1 MIQYI
6 VAAGIG
12 GLLGLSRK
20 KGKKFADGGTTDGKP
35 KVTEIQEY
43 LFKMDGTEVAIG
55 EADEVEKAWGTPA
68 DAEDVYNALARK
80 EIYLEEYAPE
90 LFEQDEDGVIE
101 VGGIE
106 DLKSGVT
113 IEDIVDAIE
122 DEPFMKADNSYNYS
136 APFVFDFRFVKT
148 DDPYEEQIYFVREHR
163 GGDVRGNYGPYQA
176 VIMDSVEDSPLY
188 ARVFVSLETDKG
200 RVELESEDLEAY
212 NFEVREDA
220 TGVLEQGE
228 MVNIDELEEKFN
240 FSGVKSD
247 MLNIFEKGGQT
258 DEDEARAKKEY
269 MEDYGADAEEAEE
282 QFSGVFR
289 DKEDFAADWVEQ
301 TGFDSF
307 IDNERFLEPDKIGF
321 REWASNLA
329 DAMASDID
337 EDNADEYAERL
348 GLEDEYEEAEEK
360 GGQAMED
367 FLDKLREKEAE
378 ELYDEFM
385 RQGGSAPDILALVSD
400 YGMDAQDAIDAY
412 LVRVDYE
419 EIADALED
427 DGYVYIEQGSDLY
440 VFNPNMARGG
450 MTKMADGGK
459 TKLETRMTFFMA
471 QEYLDKADKALS
483 RGGEG
488 FYTARKAIEKAYEE
502 IVEAAQMLP
511 RDEGMEAL
519 RIILPPLRKAQK
531 PAEKASTK
539 LAAIGETQRA
549 IEKFLT
555 TTMQL
560 KHGGQTHGSLVFEK
574 VDFPALEREGIQRH
588 EAEGENYVFMIHEYV
603 TPEAKEEYGDSEFG
617 GSAHLYVRDR
627 GGHQVDYIRFL
638 DDYDDAVEFANRQNS
653 GEIGIG
659 RERYAKGG
667 RPYRN
672 LKLYNEIADAQS
684 ALDSGAYEAR
694 QDDRDDVARH
704 LDNAAVDVDKAER
717 KYSNPP
723 EEPFAHGGKTQG
735 YNDKLDES
743 LGSRRGAGRSK
754 EQGRKDRRDES
765 EAMEK
770 SMGRRKYAAVGTMD
784 MGRRKMADGG
794 VIRAFDEQVRELEIH
809 PNDLW
814 DEQDIQSRLVDGGYE
829 WDEGSDDW
837 RYYLDDIEY
846 GVIEDKNGKVIG
858 YLPFDE
864 IDSAVV
870 ERAFEKGGKTK
881 KIGFDKLAE
890 EVAEEYREKGMSKA
904 EAEEIGKGTA
914 AKVFRAQQAR
924 KKRKK

>member
-6 VAAGIG
+6 VAAGVG
-12 GLLGLSRK
+12 GLLGLRRK

-35 KVTEIQEY
+35 KVTEIQESI
-43 LFKMDGTEVAIG
+43 FKMDGTDVKLSA
-55 EADEVEKAWGTPA
+55 ADEVEMAWGITSPA
-68 DAEDVYNALARK
+68 EEVYTALAQK

-122 DEPFMKADNSYNYS
+122 DEPFMRADNSYNYS
-136 APFVFDFRFVKT
+136 APFVFDYRYVKT

-163 GGDVRGNYGPYQA
+163 GGDVRGNYGPYKA
-176 VIMDSVEDSPLY
+176 VIMDSVEESPLY

-247 MLNIFEKGGQT
+247 VLNIFAKGGQT
-258 DEDEARAKKEY
+258 DDDEARAKKEY
-269 MEDYGADAEEAEE
+269 MEDYGVDAEEADM
-282 QFSGVFR
+282 QFYGVFR
-289 DKEDFAADWVEQ
+289 DKEDFAAEYVEDA
-301 TGFDSF
+301 GFDSF
-307 IDNERFLEPDKIGF
+307 IDEARFLEPDKIGF
-321 REWASNLA
+321 REWATNLA
-329 DAMASDID
+329 DAMAEDID

-367 FLDKLREKEAE
+367 FLDELRQKEAE

-385 RQGGSAPDILALVSD
+385 RQGGSAGDILDLVSD
-400 YGMDAQDAIDAY
+400 YGLDAKGAIDAY

-427 DGYVYIEQGSDLY
+427 DGFAYIEQGGELY
-440 VFNPNMARGG
+440 VFDSNMARGG
-450 MTKMADGGK
+450 MTKMGHGGMHRQGYDDKLDESLGSRRGAEKTKEQSFKDRRDESAGMEKSMGRRKYAAVGTMDMGDRMMAEGGK
-459 TKLETRMTFFMA
+459 TKTETRLTFFMA
-471 QEYLDKADKALS
+471 QQYLDKADKALS

-488 FYTARKAIEKAYEE
+488 FYTARKALEKAGEE

-531 PAEKASTK
+531 PAEKDSER

-560 KHGGQTHGSLVFEK
+560 KHGGQT
-574 VDFPALEREGIQRH
+574 
-588 EAEGENYVFMIHEYV
+588 
-603 TPEAKEEYGDSEFG
+603 
-617 GSAHLYVRDR
+617 
-627 GGHQVDYIRFL
+627 
-638 DDYDDAVEFANRQNS
+638 
-653 GEIGIG
+653 
-659 RERYAKGG
+659 
-667 RPYRN
+667 
-672 LKLYNEIADAQS
+672 
-684 ALDSGAYEAR
+684 
-694 QDDRDDVARH
+694 
-704 LDNAAVDVDKAER
+704 
-717 KYSNPP
+717 
-723 EEPFAHGGKTQG
+723 QG

-754 EQGRKDRRDES
+754 EQSRKDRRDES

-784 MGRRKMADGG
+784 EGDRMMAHGGQVPDYLLDELSSQSGLRKSAVQELIKNNHFSKDDVVSIVTGIGRGQIEPQDVAMAFLMGLGSTENEELVEFAKSGK
-794 VIRAFDEQVRELEIH
+794 AFDMAR
-809 PNDLW
+809 
-814 DEQDIQSRLVDGGYE
+814 
-829 WDEGSDDW
+829 
-837 RYYLDDIEY
+837 
-846 GVIEDKNGKVIG
+846 
-858 YLPFDE
+858 
-864 IDSAVV
+864 
-870 ERAFEKGGKTK
+870 GGKTK

-914 AKVFRAQQAR
+914 AKVYRAQQAR